1 MQDLR
6 HLETRQNLG
15 RSWYD
20 YSWDWV
26 LASLFALVLL
36 TGIAF
41 LAGIALWTSQPQT
54 AAILDDATTGQSTRP
69 SVPNLPD

>member
-1 MQDLR
+1 MRDLR

-20 YSWDWV
+20 YSWDWA

-36 TGIAF
+36 TGIAS
-41 LAGIALWTSQPQT
+41 LAA
-54 AAILDDATTGQSTRP
+54 GQSGEEVRD
-69 SVPNLPD
+69 NGLKC